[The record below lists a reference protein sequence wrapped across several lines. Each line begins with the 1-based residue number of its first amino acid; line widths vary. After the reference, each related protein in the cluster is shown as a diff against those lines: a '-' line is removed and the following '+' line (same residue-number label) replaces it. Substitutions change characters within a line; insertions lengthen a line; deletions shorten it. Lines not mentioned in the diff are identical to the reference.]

1 MDCFIFWDKK
11 QVLKK
16 FCFVLF
22 GFVLA
27 SCSSNSIKDEGWA
40 DSFSSDVEEISISDN
55 DSFRVGMLLP
65 LSGADAKYGTGLKY
79 ASMLALQDINNPKLV
94 LQYYDTKSSIS
105 GARVAIENAMNQG
118 SDLIIGPLKS
128 TEVQAI
134 SNETIYQGVPVIA
147 FSTAQE
153 VLQPTVYTLGLMLEE
168 QVDRIMT
175 YAANK
180 GRKRFALLLPD
191 NSTGGS
197 VAKAAVK
204 SAQKN
209 GVEVKVIGFYTPGT
223 SDFSEIVKQMTNY
236 DMRHAR
242 VLDIKNQ
249 LERLA
254 EGGDEKAERA
264 LKKIATREGL
274 GDVGF
279 DAVIIPETGAKL
291 TSAISMFAYFDAGY
305 PEVQFLGTSLWN
317 LARLNNEVVITKSLY
332 PTLTKPADNNFANQ
346 YYTTFGEKP
355 SSLYTL
361 AYDAINIANQLSE
374 GDSDAINEGITSVN
388 GFSGLNGR
396 VRFFKNGSNQHSL
409 DIIEIMPSGN
419 IVVDS
424 GDAQFEEVN
433 EPLPMVDIT
442 ADYCMPKIYG
452 KDETLAQIVI
462 YGQTVSSDMTMGLCY
477 EYDDS
482 EVAQKQLR
490 DMGIYIN

>member
-1 MDCFIFWDKK
+1 MFKKVCFI
-11 QVLKK
+11 LG
-16 FCFVLF
+16 C
-22 GFVLA
+22 FVLA
-27 SCSSNSIKDEGWA
+27 SCSSNSIKDEGWS
-40 DSFSSDVEEISISDN
+40 DSFSSDVEEINISSD

-65 LSGADAKYGTGLKY
+65 LSGSDAKYGTGLKY

-94 LQYYDTKSSIS
+94 LQYYDTQSSIS
-105 GARVAIENAMNQG
+105 GARVAIENAINQQ

-147 FSTAQE
+147 FSTSQD

-191 NSTGGS
+191 NSTGGA

-209 GVEVKVIGFYTPGT
+209 GVNLKVIGFYTPGT

-236 DMRHAR
+236 DKRHER
-242 VLDIKNQ
+242 VVAIKNK
-249 LERLA
+249 LEGLA
-254 EGGDEKAERA
+254 NNGDENAEKA

-291 TSAISMFAYFDAGY
+291 TSAISMFAYYDAGY
-305 PEVQFLGTSLWN
+305 PDVQFLGTSIWN

-332 PTLTKPADNNFANQ
+332 PTLTKPANNEFANQ
-346 YYTTFGEKP
+346 YYLTFGEKP

-361 AYDAINIANQLSE
+361 AYDAINIANQLASTDDE
-374 GDSDAINEGITSVN
+374 EINKSITSIN
-388 GFSGLNGR
+388 GFNGLNGK
-396 VRFFKNGSNQHSL
+396 VRFFKNGTNQHSL
-409 DIIEIMPSGN
+409 DIIEVMPSGN
-419 IVVDS
+419 VVVDS
-424 GDAQFEEVN
+424 GEAQFEAVN
-433 EPLPMVDIT
+433 EPLGMVDIT
-442 ADYCMPKIYG
+442 NGYCLPKIYG

-462 YGQTVSSDMTMGLCY
+462 YGQTTSAEMIDMGLCH
-477 EYDDS
+477 ESDDAGI
-482 EVAQKQLR
+482 VQKQLN